1 MGSLPA
7 NLDFAVRE
15 EKVYNQHGHRLEG
28 YKQLI
33 NETTNEF
40 IHVHKDSYRVIT
52 HQDAWNA
59 TYQFMRNTFQMDNAT
74 YTFNGSSDGSILHA
88 NIKLEHYKVPYRDT
102 EIGLQVNMW
111 NSYNGSRRF
120 LIMCGFYLIICTNG
134 LVSSIW
140 DVRLGHQHK
149 GSGEINL
156 GTLSDYDVGDK
167 FKTVSNYME
176 NWGNCDISDNDL
188 DYQTDILCLQP
199 TMKDKSHVNQ
209 QHKTYILDEYN
220 KNYSKKYGDNKFSA
234 YQAMTHWSTH
244 YPSDSINTRYDRER
258 KVANFS
264 WFSNAA

>member
-1 MGSLPA
+1 MTTLPA
-7 NLDFAVRE
+7 HLDFAVRE
-15 EKVYNQHGHRLEG
+15 EKVYNQHGHKLEG
-28 YKQLI
+28 FKQII
-33 NETTNEF
+33 NDNTNDF
-40 IHVHKDSYRVIT
+40 VHVHKDSYRVIT
-52 HQDAWNA
+52 HQDAWN
-59 TYQFMRNTFQMDNAT
+59 
-74 YTFNGSSDGSILHA
+74 GSVLHA
-88 NIKLEHYKVPYRDT
+88 NIKLEDYKVPYKDT

-156 GTLSDYDVGDK
+156 SKLEAYDVGDK
-167 FKTVSNYME
+167 FQTVSNYME
-176 NWGNCDISDNDL
+176 NWTDCPITFDEL
-188 DYQTDILCLQP
+188 QYQTDILCLQP
-199 TMKDKSHVNQ
+199 SMKDKSHVNQ
-209 QHKTYILDEYN
+209 QHKMYILDEYAE
-220 KNYSKKYGDNKFSA
+220 NYSKKYGDNKFSA

>member
-1 MGSLPA
+1 MTALPA
-7 NLDFAVRE
+7 HLDFAVRE
-15 EKVYNQHGHRLEG
+15 EKVYNQHGHKLEG
-28 YKQLI
+28 FKQII
-33 NETTNEF
+33 NDNTNDF
-40 IHVHKDSYRVIT
+40 VHVHKDSYRVIT
-52 HQDAWNA
+52 HQDAWNN
-59 TYQFMRNTFQMDNAT
+59 TYQFMADNFKLDNAK
-74 YTFNGSSDGSILHA
+74 YTFNSSSDGSVLHA
-88 NIKLEHYKVPYRDT
+88 NIKLEDYKVPYKDT

-156 GTLSDYDVGDK
+156 SKLEAYDVSDK
-167 FKTVSNYME
+167 FQTVSNYME
-176 NWGNCDISDNDL
+176 NWTNCPITFDEL
-188 DYQTDILCLQP
+188 QHQTDILCLQP
-199 TMKDKSHVNQ
+199 SMKDKSHVNQ
-209 QHKTYILDEYN
+209 QHKMYILDEYAV
-220 KNYSKKYGDNKFSA
+220 NYAKKYGANKFSA

-258 KVANFS
+258 KVANFN